1 MSFAA
6 YLNSTIETAECE
18 KEVLDTLCDQLS
30 SVGILSK
37 IELRAARASLQI
49 LIENSIGKAR
59 RILKHYDCPL
69 VPSRGRDAFI
79 VLYEVGLI
87 NDELYHDLMQ
97 AVGFRNAMI
106 HDYMNFDEGILVNIV
121 REQKYRPIYQF
132 LMQQP
137 NYSAVQL
144 SRIENFS
151 L

>member
-18 KEVLDTLCDQLS
+18 KEVLDILCDQLR

-69 VPSRGRDAFI
+69 VPSRVEMLLLFCMRLG
-79 VLYEVGLI
+79 
-87 NDELYHDLMQ
+87 
-97 AVGFRNAMI
+97 
-106 HDYMNFDEGILVNIV
+106 
-121 REQKYRPIYQF
+121 
-132 LMQQP
+132 
-137 NYSAVQL
+137 
-144 SRIENFS
+144 
-151 L
+151 